1 MTTRLTPPSVADTG
15 DGPAIAE
22 LHRLFALQRRDFLA
36 DPYPAA
42 AERQGH
48 LAALAGMV
56 MSHRDE
62 IRAAM
67 SEDFGAHPDLFTDL
81 VEVLGVAGRAAYAA
95 GQLEGWMAED
105 ERPADPAFYGTA
117 RAGIRYQPKGVV
129 GNIVPW
135 NFPFDLSVG
144 PLVEMLAAGNRV
156 IIKPSDYT
164 PACAD
169 LLRRMVSQ
177 TFSEDRVAVS
187 VGGLTLA
194 KEFPTLRW
202 DHLLYTGSPAV
213 GREIARAA
221 ADNLVPTTLELGG
234 KCPAILAADSVDAAS
249 VRGIVGTKLVKNGQ
263 MCISVDYVLVP
274 RAQVDDFVSHA
285 ERYVSGELPGYA
297 ASADCTGI
305 ITQRHAERIT
315 AMVDEAQA
323 AGARVISLGGDGD
336 RATRRL
342 PLVLVVDPPPELRI
356 MQEEVFGPIL
366 PVIPYDDLD
375 QAVAAINAGER
386 PLGLYIYTTDAGLA
400 EDVLQ
405 RTTSGGACVNV
416 CAVQGAL
423 PSLGFGGVGQSG
435 SGRHHGI
442 EGFREFSNPRG
453 VVVRGTGDLADA
465 FLPPYGP
472 VAQAIVNSV
481 FEAAAGGEAAPD
493 GEATASGQAAGGE
506 AAAPGRA

>member
-1 MTTRLTPPSVADTG
+1 MTMLVTPSDTDVD

-22 LHRLFALQRRDFLA
+22 LHRLHALQRQAFLA
-36 DPYPAA
+36 DPYPDA

-48 LAALAGMV
+48 LMALAGMV
-56 MSHRDE
+56 LSHRDE

-67 SEDFGAHPDLFTDL
+67 SADFAVHPDLFTDL
-81 VEVLGVAGRAAYAA
+81 VEVLGVAGRAASAIE
-95 GQLEGWMAED
+95 QLDAWMAPD
-105 ERPADPAFYGTA
+105 ERYTDPAFYGTA
-117 RAGIRYQPKGVV
+117 RASIRYQPKGVV

-164 PACAD
+164 PACAE
-169 LLRRMVSQ
+169 LLRQMISQ
-177 TFSEDRVAVS
+177 TFPADRVAVS
-187 VGGLTLA
+187 VGGLALA

-213 GREIARAA
+213 GREVARAA
-221 ADNLVPTTLELGG
+221 AENLVPVTLELGG
-234 KCPAILAADSVDAAS
+234 KCPAILAADSVDAQS
-249 VRGIVGTKLVKNGQ
+249 VRGVIGTKLIKNGQ
-263 MCISVDYVLVP
+263 MCISVDYALVP
-274 RAQVDDFVSHA
+274 RDQVDAFAAHA
-285 ERYVSGELPGYA
+285 EDYLTRELPDYA

-305 ITQRHAERIT
+305 ITQRHLERIV
-315 AMVDEAQA
+315 AMVDEARA
-323 AGARVISLGGDGD
+323 AGARVVSLGGESDP
-336 RATRRL
+336 ATRRL
-342 PLVLVVDPPPELRI
+342 PLVLVLDPPSGLRI
-356 MQEEVFGPIL
+356 MQEEIFGPIL

-375 QAVAAINAGER
+375 EALAGVNAGER
-386 PLGLYIYTTDAGLA
+386 PLGLYVFSQDPQVA
-400 EDVLQ
+400 EHVLRQ
-405 RTTSGGACVNV
+405 TTSGGACVNV

-472 VAQAIVNSV
+472 AAQAIVDSV
-481 FEAAAGGEAAPD
+481 FSAAASAGDPAPD
-493 GEATASGQAAGGE
+493 SAGAGN
-506 AAAPGRA
+506 

>member
-1 MTTRLTPPSVADTG
+1 MTTLVTPPAATDVD

-22 LHRLFALQRRDFLA
+22 LHRLHAAARQAFLA

-42 AERQGH
+42 AERKAQLG
-48 LAALAGMV
+48 ALAGMV
-56 MSHRDE
+56 LSHRNE

-95 GQLEGWMAED
+95 EQLDSWMAQD
-105 ERPADPAFYGTA
+105 ERFAEPALYGTA
-117 RAGIRYQPKGVV
+117 RAGVRYQPKGVV

-164 PACAD
+164 PACAE
-169 LLRRMVSQ
+169 LLRRMVSE
-177 TFSEDRVAVS
+177 TFPEDRVAVS

-194 KEFPTLRW
+194 REFPTLRW
-202 DHLLYTGSPAV
+202 DHLLYTGSPAI
-213 GREIARAA
+213 GREVAKAA
-221 ADNLVPTTLELGG
+221 AENLVPVTLELGG
-234 KCPAILAADSVDAAS
+234 KCPAILTADSVDAQS
-249 VRGIVGTKLVKNGQ
+249 VRGVVGTKLIKNGQ
-263 MCISVDYVLVP
+263 MCISVDYALVP
-274 RAQVDDFVSHA
+274 RAQVDAFVSHA
-285 ERYVSGELPGYA
+285 EHYLASELPDYA
-297 ASADCTGI
+297 SSADCTGI
-305 ITQRHAERIT
+305 ITQRHLERIV
-315 AMVDEAQA
+315 AMVDEARA

-336 RATRRL
+336 PATRRL
-342 PLVLVVDPPPELRI
+342 PLVLVVDPPRDLRI

-366 PVIPYDDLD
+366 PVIPYDDL
-375 QAVAAINAGER
+375 AEALAEINAGER
-386 PLGLYIYTTDAGLA
+386 PLGLYVYSQDAGVA
-400 EDVLQ
+400 EDVLRQ
-405 RTTSGGACVNV
+405 TTSGGACVNV

-435 SGRHHGI
+435 NGRHHGI

-472 VAQAIVNSV
+472 VAQAIVSSV
-481 FEAAAGGEAAPD
+481 LDGPAEPPAAAPD
-493 GEATASGQAAGGE
+493 GA
-506 AAAPGRA
+506 